1 MKVLLTAVAILFST
15 SSAFSGSCP
24 MKIALIDKALAAGN
38 VKNAEQVK
46 TLRDK
51 GEALHNSGDHNG
63 SVTILTKA
71 IKMGGIK
78 SQTY

>member
-1 MKVLLTAVAILFST
+1 MKNIILSMIFVIFA
-15 SSAFSGSCP
+15 SSAFAGSCP
-24 MKIALIDKALAAGN
+24 IKITLIDKALTAGN